1 MESRPEFQFPLSSLI
16 KSMLNRISPS
26 PDDSGQIEEPG
37 VHSAKIKIIK
47 RKRRGFKRVRN
58 KMKYILKKKL

>member
-1 MESRPEFQFPLSSLI
+1 MESRPEFQFPLLSLI

-37 VHSAKIKIIK
+37 VHSANIKIIK
-47 RKRRGFKRVRN
+47 RKREKKNKRLQ
-58 KMKYILKKKL
+58 KSKE

>member
-26 PDDSGQIEEPG
+26 PDDSGQIEELG
-37 VHSAKIKIIK
+37 VHSAKIKIIERK
-47 RKRRGFKRVRN
+47 RK
-58 KMKYILKKKL
+58 KKKKRLQKSKE

>member
-37 VHSAKIKIIK
+37 VH
-47 RKRRGFKRVRN
+47 RKN
-58 KMKYILKKKL
+58 KNNKKKKKRLQKSKE